1 MYARIHFIR
10 RCLIILIAV
19 VSFSILVAQFQL
31 QVQFFGSDLQNVIEK
46 RNSFLISPRSDKFPS
61 TRTGTINVEI
71 TWLILRM
78 LYYLNFP
85 C

>member
-46 RNSFLISPRSDKFPS
+46 RNSFLISQSSDEFPK

-78 LYYLNFP
+78 LYI
-85 C
+85 